1 MSLKLTN
8 DVKTVI
14 QKAVTL
20 LNGAARRVFM
30 ASVVKQMDRGG
41 QRLASVELG
50 WNRDVIRKGLHELQ
64 SGIICVDAFNLRGR
78 KRLEERLPSLEADI
92 RAGEVRRQLLEAK
105 GYPPDK
111 VPSERTLR
119 RKLSEMG
126 YFPRRVAKSKPVRK
140 IPETNAIFDQST
152 PD

>member
-8 DVKTVI
+8 DVKAVI
-14 QKAVTL
+14 QKAVAL
-20 LNGAARRVFM
+20 LNGAARRVLM

-64 SGIICVDAFNLRGR
+64 SGIVCIDAFNLRGR

-92 RAGEVRRQLLEAK
+92 REIAEPKSQTDPTFRTTQLYRRLTAGEVRRQLLEV
-105 GYPPDK
+105 K
-111 VPSERTLR
+111 VTHPTKFPVRGHYAVS
-119 RKLSEMG
+119 
-126 YFPRRVAKSKPVRK
+126 FPRWATSRG
-140 IPETNAIFDQST
+140 E
-152 PD
+152 

>member
-8 DVKTVI
+8 DVKAVI

-92 RAGEVRRQLLEAK
+92 REIAEPKSQTDR
-105 GYPPDK
+105 
-111 VPSERTLR
+111 VPL
-119 RKLSEMG
+119 
-126 YFPRRVAKSKPVRK
+126 P
-140 IPETNAIFDQST
+140 
-152 PD
+152 

>member
-1 MSLKLTN
+1 MFKQEISQKLTN
-8 DVKTVI
+8 DIKTVI

-50 WNRDVIRKGLHELQ
+50 WNRD
-64 SGIICVDAFNLRGR
+64 LRGR

-92 RAGEVRRQLLEAK
+92 R
-105 GYPPDK
+105 
-111 VPSERTLR
+111 
-119 RKLSEMG
+119 
-126 YFPRRVAKSKPVRK
+126 
-140 IPETNAIFDQST
+140 
-152 PD
+152 

>member
-1 MSLKLTN
+1 MNVLLFWHRKSFFIH
-8 DVKTVI
+8 KT
-14 QKAVTL
+14 KPFATL
-20 LNGAARRVFM
+20 LNGVARRVFM

-92 RAGEVRRQLLEAK
+92 R
-105 GYPPDK
+105 
-111 VPSERTLR
+111 
-119 RKLSEMG
+119 
-126 YFPRRVAKSKPVRK
+126 
-140 IPETNAIFDQST
+140 
-152 PD
+152 

>member
-8 DVKTVI
+8 DVKAVI

-92 RAGEVRRQLLEAK
+92 R
-105 GYPPDK
+105 
-111 VPSERTLR
+111 
-119 RKLSEMG
+119 
-126 YFPRRVAKSKPVRK
+126 
-140 IPETNAIFDQST
+140 
-152 PD
+152 

>member
-41 QRLASVELG
+41 QRLASVEIG
-50 WNRDVIRKGLHELQ
+50 RSSQVTKRDY
-64 SGIICVDAFNLRGR
+64 LR
-78 KRLEERLPSLEADI
+78 
-92 RAGEVRRQLLEAK
+92 
-105 GYPPDK
+105 
-111 VPSERTLR
+111 
-119 RKLSEMG
+119 
-126 YFPRRVAKSKPVRK
+126 
-140 IPETNAIFDQST
+140 
-152 PD
+152 

>member
-14 QKAVTL
+14 QKAVEL

-50 WNRDVIRKGLHELQ
+50 WNRPIFRVFRVFRGFKGFCKHGRPVAPILSPDELQ
-64 SGIICVDAFNLRGR
+64 HCTARQETTDKMPAPVSRQQTSNL
-78 KRLEERLPSLEADI
+78 
-92 RAGEVRRQLLEAK
+92 
-105 GYPPDK
+105 K
-111 VPSERTLR
+111 V
-119 RKLSEMG
+119 
-126 YFPRRVAKSKPVRK
+126 
-140 IPETNAIFDQST
+140 
-152 PD
+152 